1 MFFILAAMIFIC
13 GLFCVVDLMVSLL
26 ERADRRSRRHRR
38 ARAVRPVVYANVPVR
53 SSKPMRL
60 SGALPEREDMLSF
73 SDFSNPFVD
82 RYLEIV
88 NS

>member
-1 MFFILAAMIFIC
+1 MFFILAAMISVC
-13 GLFCVVDLMVSLL
+13 GLFCMVDLLVSLL
-26 ERADRRSRRHRR
+26 ERADRRARRHHR
-38 ARAVRPVVYANVPVR
+38 ARAARPAAYAPVPAR
-53 SSKPMRL
+53 NIKTQHPA
-60 SGALPEREDMLSF
+60 GALPEREDMLSF

>member
-1 MFFILAAMIFIC
+1 MFFILAAMISVC
-13 GLFCVVDLMVSLL
+13 GLFCMVDLLVSLL
-26 ERADRRSRRHRR
+26 ERADRRARRHHRTHA
-38 ARAVRPVVYANVPVR
+38 ARPAYAAVPARNV
-53 SSKPMRL
+53 KPMHVA
-60 SGALPEREDMLSF
+60 GALPEREDMLSF